1 MFLLWVVNIAVVAD
15 DPNKAAFDDNPYPS
29 VQDVGGIPACADDIF
44 TRSPCWDFYFSPN
57 TSAVVQARAFQLPA
71 PSRRRCAP
79 TAQRPATEGCGAN
92 PGRRAWPRACARA
105 APTLTPARD
114 LATC

>member
-57 TSAVVQARAFQLPA
+57 TSAVVQARAFQPPPLR
-71 PSRRRCAP
+71 SNCA
-79 TAQRPATEGCGAN
+79 AATEGCGAN

-105 APTLTPARD
+105 APTLISTRD